1 MEYSLMKHVEDEIMF
16 SPQEDSDGDIP
27 DELFETND
35 EPEMSTDHDSKKRKM
50 LKLEIFLGNPCK
62 LKRINTTRSDCDS
75 SKNKAKEAKVGESK
89 PPKKMS
95 ETSEANNLP
104 NDHTPG

>member
-1 MEYSLMKHVEDEIMF
+1 MMEYSLMKHVEDEIMF

-50 LKLEIFLGNPCK
+50 LKLE
-62 LKRINTTRSDCDS
+62 
-75 SKNKAKEAKVGESK
+75 
-89 PPKKMS
+89 M
-95 ETSEANNLP
+95 
-104 NDHTPG
+104 